1 MSWYKRYPAWLHSEW
16 QELISN
22 GNYLEVR
29 TLFEKTFIS
38 CGQIIV
44 RSNEVQHFPV
54 LIVYPESTPFRPPS
68 VYLLK
73 EIPDKETTKKL
84 AQLTHGEIEEQIKPL
99 IRFLYRRHQGPS
111 GNLCFVEAEDL
122 HSDQAEFYS
131 IGDILKRVRDWLAGL
146 QTGRI
151 PPDSAEVELYHHFPN
166 QNRKLTFLI
175 SDSFFDKQL
184 HYGRF
189 YLSKVTPAVF
199 DEYHKVYIG
208 IAFEGFTEGGVI
220 VPLKDRDNVLP
231 LDGFYKP
238 SKRDILERT
247 AFFIQKIEEGVLI
260 EGFWWNINKELEPFE
275 NVQELAL
282 YLGEQEEGYR
292 TLLELISEK
301 IRKDEDVYLGIR
313 FPKRNPR
320 NQQYEW
326 QFFRL
331 YKIGPCSGGLIAP
344 KDEELIKRLKEKKIE
359 ALRSES
365 LDESSFFKRNIG
377 IFSRDNLKN
386 KKVSLFGLGALGSE
400 LADNLAKAGVGNLL
414 LLDKDL
420 LKAQN
425 TVRHLC
431 GSHLLY
437 FPKTLAVA
445 IRIHEN
451 LHHFVN
457 LAHLPEDIFKL
468 PADKLFPDKDSIG
481 VSTIA
486 DDNTESFLNELA
498 VKGNCTV
505 FYARALRGGKVAR
518 IFRVIPGIDAC
529 KTCLSLYHQDDEGEF
544 IKIDEDPALP
554 VITTECNNPIR
565 PASAADLKLIASLAA
580 RIVLEHLEKGEIEFN
595 HWIWSTEAL
604 PGLPVSN
611 EIPVMVKRQFLP
623 PHHNCPVC
631 HEKFPVPILLS
642 QTAKESILEEVKR
655 VKGIET
661 GGILIG
667 FEREEREIV
676 VLRASGPGP
685 KAVMIETR
693 FEKDIEYCQQQLVE
707 ASSEFGIR
715 GLYVGEWHFHPSGSN
730 LPSPLD
736 IKSMYEI
743 ANQENYATDQPAMI
757 IVGPDHN
764 MSGTIHPIGSKYLAT
779 EISNIYLDEAL
790 RKKPLL
796 HPK

>member
-16 QELISN
+16 QELLSN
-22 GNYLEVR
+22 GNYLEVL

-38 CGQIIV
+38 CGHIIV
-44 RSNEVQHFPV
+44 RSNEVLCFPV
-54 LIVYPESTPFRPPS
+54 LIVYPESTPYKPPS

-73 EIPDKETTKKL
+73 EIPDEEIIKNL
-84 AQLTHGEIEEQIKPL
+84 AQLPPDEIEKQIKPF
-99 IRFLYRRHQGPS
+99 IRFFYRRHQGPG

-122 HSDQAEFYS
+122 HSYQAEFYS
-131 IGDILKRVRDWLAGL
+131 IREIIKRVRDWLSGF
-146 QTGRI
+146 QTGRL

-166 QNRKLTFLI
+166 QNSKVTFLI
-175 SDSFFDKQL
+175 TDSFFDKEL
-184 HYGRF
+184 HFGTF
-189 YLSKVTPAVF
+189 YLSKLTPAVF
-199 DEYHKVYIG
+199 DEIHRVYVG
-208 IAFEGFTEGGVI
+208 IAFEGSTEGRVI
-220 VPLKDRDNVLP
+220 IPLKDRDNVLP
-231 LDGFYKP
+231 LDGFYIP
-238 SKRDILERT
+238 SKQDILERT
-247 AFFIQKIEEGVLI
+247 ASFIQKIEEGILI
-260 EGFWWNINKELEPFE
+260 EGFWWNIDKELEPFE
-275 NVQELAL
+275 KVQDLAL
-282 YLGEQEEGYR
+282 YLGKQENGFK
-292 TLLELISEK
+292 TILSLVSEK

-313 FPKRNPR
+313 FPRRNPTD
-320 NQQYEW
+320 QKFEW
-326 QFFRL
+326 QFFHM
-331 YKIGPCSGGLIAP
+331 YKAGQRSVLIAP
-344 KDEELIKRLKEKKIE
+344 KENELIERLKEREIE
-359 ALRSES
+359 VLRSES
-365 LDESSFFKRNIG
+365 LDERSFFKRNRG
-377 IFSRDNLKN
+377 IFSRDNLKS

-414 LLDKDL
+414 LLDKDI

-431 GSHLLY
+431 GSRLLY
-437 FPKTLAVA
+437 FPKTIVVA
-445 IRIHEN
+445 IRILEN
-451 LHHFVN
+451 VHHFVN
-457 LAHLPEDIFKL
+457 LGHLPEDIFQKS
-468 PADKLFPDKDSIG
+468 AGELFPDKDSIG

-498 VKGNCTV
+498 VKGKRTV

-518 IFRVIPGIDAC
+518 IFRVIPGVDAC
-529 KTCLSLYHQDDEGEF
+529 KTCLSIYHQEEGGEF
-544 IKIDEDPALP
+544 IKIDEDLALP
-554 VITTECNNPIR
+554 LVTTECNNPIR

-595 HWIWSTEAL
+595 NWIWSTEAL
-604 PGLPVSN
+604 PGLPVSS
-611 EIPVMVKRQFLP
+611 EIPIIVKRQFLP
-623 PHHNCPVC
+623 PHPNCPVC
-631 HEKFPVPILLS
+631 HEKIPVPILLT
-642 QTAKESILEEVKR
+642 QTAKETILEEVKK
-655 VKGIET
+655 VKRIET

-667 FEREEREIV
+667 FEMEEREIV

-707 ASSEFGIR
+707 ASREFGIR